1 MMSHNTY
8 SYSHVSM
15 KFKNWRVPT
24 FYGDF
29 QQARW
34 SIFQIH
40 LLFFEANLYRFI
52 DDVLLLRNKKAR
64 YTWRDHYNCDPYAGS
79 KMVCVSS
86 SRKTC
91 LTTQNAAI
99 FEIHVN
105 YLNSIG
111 GFYLFSPS
119 LTSSVAYHNQH
130 LIFIPLEVGIA
141 VALLTSRWM
150 KITVFNKI
158 PRCNISTCS

>member
-1 MMSHNTY
+1 MSVWSLRIEEFQHFMAIFSRLGDQYFRYIYCFLKPIYIDLLMMSC
-8 SYSHVSM
+8 S
-15 KFKNWRVPT
+15 W
-24 FYGDF
+24 G
-29 QQARW
+29 
-34 SIFQIH
+34 I
-40 LLFFEANLYRFI
+40 
-52 DDVLLLRNKKAR
+52 KKTR

-79 KMVCVSS
+79 KMVCVSG

-99 FEIHVN
+99 IEIHVN

-111 GFYLFSPS
+111 GFHLFSPS
-119 LTSSVAYHNQH
+119 LTSSVAYHDQH

-158 PRCNISTCS
+158 PRCNISACS